1 MGHIYSC
8 QGARRLTPR
17 VDVETLCSEIVDG
30 LERPSL
36 VVDLS
41 ETGLRVERPYTGG
54 RTPRELQLEFELP
67 GVDAIIWARG
77 ETCFDQVRPFRGGL
91 LRTTGI
97 RLAAAAA
104 RDLRLLRDFVL
115 EPRRA
120 EEAVDEVGAY
130 LCFAS
135 AYQRG

>member
-1 MGHIYSC
+1 M
-8 QGARRLTPR
+8 PR

-30 LERPSL
+30 IERPSI

-54 RTPRELQLEFELP
+54 RTPPELQLEFEVP

-77 ETCFDQVRPFRGGL
+77 VTCFDQVRQFRGGL

-104 RDLRLLRDFVL
+104 RDLRLLRDFVV
-115 EPRRA
+115 ESRRA
-120 EEAVDEVGAY
+120 EAARDAMDSY

-135 AYQRG
+135 AYARG